1 MPFLTRS
8 TVAKCYALGFGQ
20 GVSEGQ
26 MQRRGFITL
35 LGGAV
40 ALLPLAS
47 RAQQPGKL
55 PAIAYLGVDD
65 SFWKPRTLAFV
76 QRLRELGWIDGRTVM
91 IQYYWTQGRAER
103 VAELAAEILP
113 QKVDVI
119 VTYGGAV
126 TTLKRSTTVIP
137 IVFAVAND
145 PIGSG
150 LIASLSRPGGNVT
163 GLSLE
168 VTEIAGKRLQLLH
181 QVVPHLRRLAVLFDV
196 GYSAS
201 ELQMG
206 QVQTAARTLGVEVEP
221 TKIRRAEDIAPSF
234 EALKFQKVDALYVV
248 ENSLIAA
255 NGRRIAAFAL
265 SVRLPTVFGERDQVE
280 AGGLMSYGP
289 KYPDL
294 FRRAAEI
301 VDKILRGAKPS
312 DIPVEEPTSFELVI
326 NLMTAKA
333 LGLAVPSTLL
343 VTADGVIE

>member
-1 MPFLTRS
+1 VL
-8 TVAKCYALGFGQ
+8 
-20 GVSEGQ
+20 
-26 MQRRGFITL
+26 
-35 LGGAV
+35 
-40 ALLPLAS
+40 
-47 RAQQPGKL
+47 
-55 PAIAYLGVDD
+55 
-65 SFWKPRTLAFV
+65 
-76 QRLRELGWIDGRTVM
+76 RLRELGWIDGRTVV

-103 VAELAAEILP
+103 VVELAAEILP

-126 TTLKRSTTVIP
+126 TALKQATAVIP

-168 VTEIAGKRLQLLH
+168 VTEIAGKRLHLLH
-181 QVVPHLRRLAVLFDV
+181 EVVPHLRRLAALFDV

-206 QVQTAARTLGVEVEP
+206 EVQKEAHILGVEVEL
-221 TKIRRAEDIAPSF
+221 TKIRRAEDIALSF
-234 EALKFQKVDALYVV
+234 EALKSQKIDALYVV
-248 ENSLIAA
+248 ENSLIQA
-255 NGRRIAAFAL
+255 NGRQIAAFAL
-265 SVRLPTVFGERDQVE
+265 SVRLPTVFGVRDQVQ

-301 VDKILRGAKPS
+301 VDKILRGAKPG
-312 DIPVEEPTSFELVI
+312 DIPVEEPTNFKLVI
-326 NLMTAKA
+326 NLTTAKA
-333 LGLAVPSTLL
+333 LGLTVPSTLL
-343 VTADGVIE
+343 ATADEVIE

>member
-1 MPFLTRS
+1 M
-8 TVAKCYALGFGQ
+8 
-20 GVSEGQ
+20 
-26 MQRRGFITL
+26 RRREFIVL
-35 LGGAV
+35 IGGAAV
-40 ALLPLAS
+40 LRPQAV
-47 RAQQPGKL
+47 RARGPGDV
-55 PAIAYLGVDD
+55 PTIAFLGVDD
-65 SFWKPRTLAFV
+65 YTWRLRTSAFV

-91 IQYYWTQGRAER
+91 LQYYWTQGRAER
-103 VAELAAEILP
+103 VVELAAEILP

-126 TTLKRSTTVIP
+126 AALKRATAVIP
-137 IVFAVAND
+137 IVFAIAND

-181 QVVPHLRRLAVLFDV
+181 EVVPHLRRLAVLFDV

-206 QVQTAARTLGVEVEP
+206 EVQKAAHILGVEVEP
-221 TKIRRAEDIAPSF
+221 TKIRRAEDIALSF
-234 EALKFQKVDALYVV
+234 EALKSQKVDALYVV
-248 ENSLIAA
+248 ENSLIQA
-255 NGRRIAAFAL
+255 NGRQIAAFAL
-265 SVRLPTVFGERDQVE
+265 SVRLPTVFGARDQVQ

-301 VDKILRGAKPS
+301 VDKILRGAKPG
-312 DIPVEEPTSFELVI
+312 DIPVEEPTNFELVI
-326 NLMTAKA
+326 NLTTAKA

-343 VTADGVIE
+343 ATADEVIE